1 MNKFDKSVSVIG
13 LGYIG
18 LPTAALL
25 SHKGYMVKGYDLNE
39 NAVNT
44 INNGM
49 VHIVEPE
56 LENYVSAS
64 VKSGNLKA
72 FSELQP
78 AEIYIICV
86 PTPFE
91 LNTNLPDLSYVF
103 DAAKQISKLIK
114 KGDLVILESTS
125 PVGTTNKVYE
135 IFREEGIDT
144 SSIFLSYCP
153 ERVLPGRIMVELVTN
168 DRIIGGINSISTDK
182 AADFYSTFV
191 DGDIKKTDSKTAEMC
206 KLTENS
212 FRDVNIAF
220 ANELSLICENE
231 GINVW
236 DLIKLAN
243 LHPRVDILQPG
254 TGVGGH
260 CIAVDP
266 WFIVANDPENSL
278 IIKTARLVNNQKP
291 KWIVSKV
298 AEAINNEN
306 FLNPKIACLGLAF
319 KPNIDDLRESPAIEV
334 YEQLSKKYERV
345 FAVEPNIDSNFK
357 DFVIYSLEDAIKE
370 SDIVVILVKH
380 KEFLSPDVRMM
391 LKKKMIFDFCGA
403 FQ

>member
-1 MNKFDKSVSVIG
+1 
-13 LGYIG
+13 
-18 LPTAALL
+18 
-25 SHKGYMVKGYDLNE
+25 MVKIQTE
-39 NAVNT
+39 
-44 INNGM
+44 
-49 VHIVEPE
+49 
-56 LENYVSAS
+56 
-64 VKSGNLKA
+64 
-72 FSELQP
+72 F
-78 AEIYIICV
+78 
-86 PTPFE
+86 F
-91 LNTNLPDLSYVF
+91 
-103 DAAKQISKLIK
+103 
-114 KGDLVILESTS
+114 
-125 PVGTTNKVYE
+125 GTTRKVHE
-135 IFREEGIDT
+135 IFKEEGVDT

-153 ERVLPGRIMVELVTN
+153 ERVLPGKIMVELVTN
-168 DRIIGGINSISTDK
+168 DRIIGGINSISADK
-182 AADFYSTFV
+182 AANFYETFV
-191 DGDIKKTDSKTAEMC
+191 DGDVKKTDSKTAEMC

-266 WFIVANDPENSL
+266 WFIIANDPENSL

-298 AEAINNEN
+298 AEAIDNEKL
-306 FLNPKIACLGLAF
+306 LNPKIACLGLAF

-334 YEQLSKKYERV
+334 FEELSKKYEKV
-345 FAVEPNIDSNFK
+345 LAVEPNIDSNFK
-357 DFVIYSLEDAIKE
+357 DFAIYNLEDAIKE

-380 KEFLSPDVRMM
+380 KEFLSPGMKMM

-403 FQ
+403 LQ